1 MSASLIVGVD
11 PGRYGHGV
19 VARTAEDT
27 EVVRERVDNDGAA
40 IDELITRIV
49 RRAHGEG
56 QALWVIEADGGD
68 GAVLLGELL
77 ARGELVATLTPP
89 EVAVRRKGRRQV
101 HKSDLIDAEVCARIR
116 REEQASLRRLVAVP
130 ETVAEMRVLA
140 RYQDGLIRDRTRLI
154 NRLRFLL
161 SQYWP
166 EFLAARA
173 FHRPRWR
180 CGDRA
185 PDRVPDR
192 APCGPGVRSNW
203 RASCP
208 THRYRRRPR
217 ERAQQLLAAAQ
228 VGVRAQER
236 VYGRL
241 VAEVASELAALKQR
255 IGTLDADI
263 RDRFLSRPE
272 APIVLSLPGMSHRT
286 GPRFLAEV
294 GALQRFGSS
303 DALAA
308 YAGLTPTLWQSGRS
322 SGTHFLSA
330 GAATSTFAR
339 RFGRRRSAVSRRP
352 PLGVSMTASA
362 PRASP
367 TIRQSSRSPGPSSG
381 CSGRCSGKERSSS
394 PSGHSR
400 PLDKDGHPCRWSVVG
415 RPGCA
420 CGGPRDPR
428 GSMRRP
434 DCDRVRR
441 CP

>member
-19 VARTAEDT
+19 VARTAEDA
-27 EVVRERVDNDGAA
+27 EVLRERVANDAGA
-40 IDELITRIV
+40 IDELVTRV
-49 RRAHGEG
+49 VGLAGGAG

-68 GAVLLGELL
+68 GTVLIGELL
-77 ARGELVATLTPP
+77 ARGELVATLTPT

-101 HKSDLIDAEVCARIR
+101 HKSDLIDAEVCARIG
-116 REEQASLRRLVAVP
+116 REEQAALRHLVAVP

-173 FHRPRWR
+173 FAALD
-180 CGDRA
+180 GDA
-185 PDRVPDR
+185 VT
-192 APCGPGVRSNW
+192 ALLV
-203 RASCP
+203 AFP
-208 THRYRRRPR
+208 TPSALRTQSPLELAGFLAGQRYRRRPL

-228 VGVRAQER
+228 VGVRPQET

-241 VAEVASELAALKQR
+241 VAEVAGELAALKHR
-255 IGTLDADI
+255 IGSLDEEI

-294 GALQRFGSS
+294 GILERFGSP

-322 SGTHFLSA
+322 SGTHFLSRRCNLHLRQA
-330 GAATSTFAR
+330 LWSAAIGSLKTPASR
-339 RFGRRRSAVSRRP
+339 RFYDRK
-352 PLGVSMTASA
+352 
-362 PRASP
+362 RAEGKSHHQAIIALARTKLRVLWAMLKAGTLFSP
-367 TIRQSSRSPGPSSG
+367 
-381 CSGRCSGKERSSS
+381 ERA
-394 PSGHSR
+394 
-400 PLDKDGHPCRWSVVG
+400 LE
-415 RPGCA
+415 A
-420 CGGPRDPR
+420 A
-428 GSMRRP
+428 
-434 DCDRVRR
+434 
-441 CP
+441 

>member
-19 VARTAEDT
+19 VARTAEDA
-27 EVVRERVDNDGAA
+27 EVLRERVANDAGA
-40 IDELITRIV
+40 IDELVTRV
-49 RRAHGEG
+49 VGLAGGAG

-68 GAVLLGELL
+68 GTVLIGELL
-77 ARGELVATLTPP
+77 ARGELVATLTPT

-101 HKSDLIDAEVCARIR
+101 HKSDLIDAEVCARIG
-116 REEQASLRRLVAVP
+116 REEQASLRHLVAVP

-173 FHRPRWR
+173 FAALD
-180 CGDRA
+180 GDA
-185 PDRVPDR
+185 VT
-192 APCGPGVRSNW
+192 ALLV
-203 RASCP
+203 AFP
-208 THRYRRRPR
+208 TPSALRTQSSLELAGFLAHQRYRRRPL

-228 VGVRAQER
+228 VGPRPQET

-241 VAEVASELAALKQR
+241 VAEVAGELGALKQR
-255 IGTLDADI
+255 IGALDAEI

-294 GALQRFGSS
+294 GILERFGSP

-322 SGTHFLSA
+322 SGTHFLSRRCNLHLRQA
-330 GAATSTFAR
+330 LWSAAIGSLKTPASR
-339 RFGRRRSAVSRRP
+339 RFYDRK
-352 PLGVSMTASA
+352 
-362 PRASP
+362 RAEGKSHHQAIIALARTKLRVLWAMLKAGTLFSP
-367 TIRQSSRSPGPSSG
+367 
-381 CSGRCSGKERSSS
+381 ERA
-394 PSGHSR
+394 
-400 PLDKDGHPCRWSVVG
+400 LE
-415 RPGCA
+415 A
-420 CGGPRDPR
+420 A
-428 GSMRRP
+428 
-434 DCDRVRR
+434 
-441 CP
+441 